1 MQGDVSVIQK
11 LNDVLADELIS
22 INQYFL
28 HARMAKNWGLSVLD
42 KVEYKKSIKD
52 MKQADALIE
61 RILFLEGIPNL
72 QKLGKL
78 YIGED
83 VPEILSCDLR
93 FQTQSLATLRDAIE
107 HCESQR
113 DYVSRDVLRE
123 LLSYEEEHFDW
134 IETQRD
140 LIEKMGLENYTQ
152 SLLGEE

>member
-1 MQGDVSVIQK
+1 MQGGVSVVQK

-83 VPEILSCDLR
+83 VPEILSCDLKL
-93 FQTQSLATLRDAIE
+93 QTQALATLRDAIE

-123 LLSYEEEHFDW
+123 ILSYEEEHFDW
-134 IETQRD
+134 IETQQD